1 MRKLISF
8 FLLFVLV
15 LFSGCGDVVDEKS
28 CSIDT
33 DCACGRHVVSGD
45 CFFGNS
51 AFVDVSEQCPDYCTG
66 IAAQFAIQCVDKKC
80 EQVRIR

>member
-1 MRKLISF
+1 MRAISF
-8 FLLFVLV
+8 FLLFVLI
-15 LFSGCGDVVDEKS
+15 LFSGCSNTAVDEKS
-28 CSIDT
+28 CSVDS

-51 AFVDVSEQCPDYCTG
+51 AFVDVSQQCPDYCTG
-66 IAAQFAIQCVDKKC
+66 IAAQFAVQCVDKKC